1 MTNTESPSD
10 HAAPQL
16 NKTLGPVMLWGL
28 GVGYV
33 ISGEYFGWNLGLPAG
48 GSLGLTLAFLLV
60 TVMYVTFVFSYA
72 ELACAIPRA
81 GGGFVY
87 GVRGLGRFGGYLTG
101 VAQVIEFAFAPPAIA
116 MAVGAYVQV
125 WRPEIDQRAV
135 ALGCYLIFTLLNIWG
150 VKQAAT
156 FELFVS
162 ILAVGELLLFAGV
175 VGPHVQWSNFTANA
189 WPNGWQGCFASLPFA
204 VWFYLAIEGVANVA
218 EEAKNPQRDI
228 AIGFG
233 SAIATLVVLAGA
245 VMVCGIGVGGWERIV
260 YDAKDLTGTP
270 GTFVIATGAK
280 QSDSPLPLAL
290 GQIVRP
296 DHPLWHL
303 LISIG
308 GLGLIASLNGII
320 LVAGRAIFEMGRAGF
335 LPRVVGQDLAENAYT
350 CCRLV
355 AELCHRRAVDSVRG
369 YWTVDHAVGTG
380 SRHAVRP
387 LDAGG
392 RQSSAA
398 RTRLAASVSSP
409 VLSAVPADGA
419 SLVGVCA
426 GDDAGPEL

>member
-1 MTNTESPSD
+1 MTNTGSTPT
-10 HAAPQL
+10 HVAPQL
-16 NKTLGPVMLWGL
+16 DKTLGPVMLWGL

-33 ISGEYFGWNLGLPAG
+33 IAGEYFGWNLGLPAD

-116 MAVGAYVQV
+116 MAVGAYVKV
-125 WRPEIDQRAV
+125 WWPAVDPRLV
-135 ALGCYLIFTLLNIWG
+135 ALGCYLIFTLLNVWG
-150 VKQAAT
+150 VRQAAT
-156 FELFVS
+156 FEVVVS

-204 VWFYLAIEGVANVA
+204 VWFSLAIEGVANVA

-233 SAIATLVVLAGA
+233 SAIATLVILAGA

-260 YDAKDLTGTP
+260 YEAKDLTGTP
-270 GTFVIATGAK
+270 GHFVIAAGAK

-290 GQIVRP
+290 GQIDAVPVVVLQVVTQDQTPRGRGVV
-296 DHPLWHL
+296 PLP
-303 LISIG
+303 
-308 GLGLIASLNGII
+308 LN
-320 LVAGRAIFEMGRAGF
+320 
-335 LPRVVGQDLAENAYT
+335 
-350 CCRLV
+350 
-355 AELCHRRAVDSVRG
+355 
-369 YWTVDHAVGTG
+369 HAVEVVVTE
-380 SRHAVRP
+380 P
-387 LDAGG
+387 LEGDQ
-392 RQSSAA
+392 R
-398 RTRLAASVSSP
+398 
-409 VLSAVPADGA
+409 VLTP
-419 SLVGVCA
+419 
-426 GDDAGPEL
+426 